1 MPAAACLAIFA
12 KEPLPGRVKTRLAR
26 HVGNERAAR
35 VYARLLDH
43 TRKVADALALADRTV
58 FYADAPPAVHPF
70 GGGGY
75 RIRQQVG
82 GDLGARMHGAF
93 AECCAAGYER
103 VVLIGSDCRAL
114 TTDLLETAFRQLDTH
129 DAVLGP
135 AADGG
140 YYLIGLRAP
149 QPTLFADMPWSTA
162 QVLPLT
168 RARLLAAHLTYAE
181 LITLSDV
188 DEPADLT
195 PYPDLLALA
204 YHVSS
209 RTV

>member
-12 KEPLPGRVKTRLAR
+12 KEPIPGRVKTRLAR
-26 HVGNERAAR
+26 HIGAERAAQ
-35 VYARLLDH
+35 VYAHLLDY
-43 TRKVADALALADRTV
+43 TRTVADALAGADRIV

-70 GGGGY
+70 AGAAY
-75 RIRQQVG
+75 RVGQQLG

-93 AECCAAGYER
+93 AECAAAGYER

-114 TTDLLETAFRQLDTH
+114 TTDLLATAFRQLDTH

-135 AADGG
+135 ATDGG

-149 QPTLFADMPWSTA
+149 QPTLFADVTWSTA
-162 QVLPLT
+162 QVLPQT
-168 RARLLAAHLTYAE
+168 RARLAAAHLTHAE

-188 DEPADLT
+188 DEPVDLT

-204 YHVSS
+204 YHAPF